1 MDPELLARLTKALQ
15 DAEAKLNAGGI
26 TDDER
31 KSLKEMQDQ
40 VKGLME
46 SERLRAER
54 EKKSLV
60 VDLPGS
66 EEHLK
71 DFSFAIAI
79 AAKKF
84 GENVVKNDASHNNY
98 AKQFGITMEIV
109 KATHEKAMSA
119 GQDTAGGI
127 LIPVQVAAGLIELYR
142 ANTFLEKLGLT
153 RIPVSGA
160 GELRFPKETGV
171 GAAYYLGENIAT
183 TPTDSSFGDIVMTPK
198 RLTGMCKVSNR
209 LLRNS
214 PMAIEAFV
222 RRRITKDMAQRANLA
237 LLTGD
242 GAHAPLGLLN
252 NSDIAVYAG
261 ATNGDFYRTTDVERL
276 RTELE
281 LLNVPT
287 DMLKILTRPEVK
299 RNMKIERVM
308 QYASATTK
316 GQPVFA
322 NSIITDAELQERISA
337 QVIVSTLVP
346 KDLTKGSSNDCTY
359 AIIGDFAEVYEATW
373 GGLVLK
379 SSDLVGDNTGSAF
392 TQDQTW
398 ILGQM
403 EHDFAVA
410 RPESLLIVNDARTSV
425 AAGD

>member
-1 MDPELLARLTKALQ
+1 MDPELLERLKKALI
-15 DAEAKLNAGGI
+15 DAEARLNAGGI
-26 TDDER
+26 TDEER
-31 KSLKEMQDQ
+31 KSLREMQEQ

-46 SERLRAER
+46 AERLRAER

-84 GENVVKNDASHNNY
+84 GENVVKGDASHNGY

-119 GQDTAGGI
+119 GQDPAGGI
-127 LIPVQVAAGLIELYR
+127 LIPVQVASGLIELYR

-160 GELRFPKETGV
+160 GELRFPTETGV

-242 GAHAPLGLLN
+242 GAHAPLGLLSN
-252 NSDIAVYAG
+252 ADIAVYAG

-287 DMLKILTRPEVK
+287 DSLKILTRPEVK
-299 RNMKIERVM
+299 RNMKIERVA

-322 NSIITDAELQERISA
+322 NSIITDAELQERINA

-359 AIIGDFAEVYEATW
+359 AIVGDFAEVYEATW

-410 RPESLLIVNDARTSV
+410 RPESLLIVNDARTS
-425 AAGD
+425 AAVGD